1 MKKRLIILF
10 IIIEGLS
17 CQSQGT
23 FDYTKH
29 LEQYWNYR
37 YALLGDN
44 IDPDY
49 YRWEPG
55 FIEVEARVK
64 GRKKCRAL
72 GTPK

>member
-1 MKKRLIILF
+1 MIKYLLLLSITFSTF
-10 IIIEGLS
+10 IS
-17 CQSQGT
+17 NSQS

-49 YRWEPG
+49 YRWEPV

-72 GTPK
+72 GST

>member
-1 MKKRLIILF
+1 MIKYLLLLSITFSTF
-10 IIIEGLS
+10 IS
-17 CQSQGT
+17 NSQS

-49 YRWEPG
+49 Y
-55 FIEVEARVK
+55 
-64 GRKKCRAL
+64 
-72 GTPK
+72 